1 MALSSSSSA
10 IKVPKP
16 QYYTGTGPDR
26 TKTKLLDWTDSI
38 EAYIIASNGTLAK
51 DGITVAS
58 CYLTDTAKTWFRAWK
73 DKHTDETT
81 GTRPTYTELITAM
94 KANFIP
100 STSDDILYHKWE
112 RISQIKDG
120 KTRAITVVAAELLD
134 LALQLPDMSDFVR
147 KQRLYA
153 AMIPELRARVEPT
166 VKDTDS
172 WETIIALAEKHDSAM
187 FQARRQDNQRTN
199 KKSFNRNKGF
209 QKPFQ
214 PGFQNNG
221 KGKAPRNRPPQKTHT
236 PHPKLTDEL
245 RAQLTREN
253 KCFFCREPGHSLA
266 QCTKRPKN
274 PRYTDRKT
282 TVSSSATEI
291 SSAAIT
297 LQTPRNAHTNRCWN
311 GPPAKNNR

>member
-1 MALSSSSSA
+1 
-10 IKVPKP
+10 
-16 QYYTGTGPDR
+16 
-26 TKTKLLDWTDSI
+26 
-38 EAYIIASNGTLAK
+38 
-51 DGITVAS
+51 
-58 CYLTDTAKTWFRAWK
+58 
-73 DKHTDETT
+73 
-81 GTRPTYTELITAM
+81 M

-134 LALQLPDMSDFVR
+134 LALQLPDMSEFVR

-166 VKDTDS
+166 VKDTDT

-187 FQARRQDNQRTN
+187 FQARRQDNNQQR
-199 KKSFNRNKGF
+199 KKSFNKNKGF

-214 PGFQNNG
+214 PGFQNKG
-221 KGKAPRNRPPQKTHT
+221 KGKAPNNRPQRNYT

-245 RAQLTREN
+245 RAQLIKEN
-253 KCFFCREPGHSLA
+253 KCLFCREPGHTLA

-274 PRYTDRKT
+274 PRYTDKKPAIT
-282 TVSSSATEI
+282 SSATEI
-291 SSAAIT
+291 SSAAI
-297 LQTPRNAHTNRCWN
+297 
-311 GPPAKNNR
+311 